1 MSTIT
6 ISIKFKDNN
15 NEISFDLTKNNVFYG
30 NNGKG
35 KTRVLKTIELL
46 YGLAKSLDYDSLISQ
61 LNELNLSD
69 LKINRKKY
77 SQLFSKYE
85 DSVGNDRRR
94 FEQFI
99 LENNHIISNIC
110 HKLSV
115 FSSSNIYGDFR
126 YNRRYI
132 APITNR
138 LNDIVLSNSSSIDE
152 LQELMNRIREFLMIE
167 RVSEVEDKY
176 IYFNNKFSRN
186 ELMDLTKYLSQ
197 RISETRFNIKKDDL
211 EIREELQK
219 EKEKVLNALGKK
231 GARYLTI
238 DLNIEAEKIFNKISN
253 SFSSINNAY
262 IKSIWGEEGEVFDGK
277 SKLIDYKNKFKRLQ
291 EIISIYNKSLTVNY
305 TYSGD
310 ILFYKNSSIID
321 FIKLSSGEKR
331 LMIIFLNLIFSEED
345 IILIDEPE
353 MSLSLDYQNK
363 IIGHIMD
370 ITSQENKKV
379 MIATHAPYIYEDFIS
394 YKENNRVKVY

>member
-176 IYFNNKFSRN
+176 IYFNDKFSRN

>member
-115 FSSSNIYGDFR
+115 FSSSNIYGDLR

-132 APITNR
+132 TPITNR
-138 LNDIVLSNSSSIDE
+138 LNDIVSSNSSSIDE
-152 LQELMNRIREFLMIE
+152 LQELMNRIRRFLMIE

-176 IYFNNKFSRN
+176 IYFNDKFSRN
-186 ELMDLTKYLSQ
+186 ELIDLTKYLSQ

-253 SFSSINNAY
+253 SFSRINNAY